1 MAGETA
7 PAAVPDP
14 QAAPASTPTPRGGLV
29 SSLLAPIEPA
39 RPTPVAFDLNPATA
53 GPDST
58 TLPNTAAASSA
69 AYHDDPNTPQ
79 DESPRTN
86 SNSSR
91 AEKSVIRAWLLAG
104 AARWAKGGGTR
115 NKRLDLRKARA
126 QAVKEV
132 RQVSVNRTSGGGI
145 LPKSSGNSSG
155 AAGKGLG
162 SKGNSGGSG
171 AGKGPKNSTSN
182 GAGSGTGGGG
192 SAQRSG
198 RGPGKDSPGGSGGRS
213 SAGPARTGGGRSD
226 SSGRSGGSGD
236 FGAGGKHNGAQSPKP
251 SNTSGKQDKPR
262 GHTSSG
268 SAGSSGTHKSPS
280 TPGTAGSGTGKTS
293 PSPKNGPG
301 AAKES
306 ATCGTASGID
316 RPQNPKTPQNPKGGN
331 NDKTSKTGKDIPSS
345 GGHQPAPTGKTSPAG
360 TKDGSQDKT
369 TRPAADGEKTNDPAS
384 PGNPPAKD
392 TTPPS
397 GKTPAPVQ
405 PHKAKDD
412 KAKDGKQDTDSQPDG
427 KTKDGKKPA
436 TPAKHDCFSTQ
447 ASREA
452 GYRDGTRVGKVIA
465 HAQAYRDG
473 VHDGYSDVKETAS
486 REKAHLDAAH
496 QQQRKHTHDSSKEQQ
511 VTAGSSADYHQPQP
525 IPVTGVTATH
535 VHLGGTAARTS
546 MTRGEVR
553 SLKAYERRLEEKEH
567 LAWQTAEKTKH
578 LHEHAK
584 MQALAC
590 EKILEQGRSVKG
602 GDKLIAKL
610 ARLHEQAQ
618 TQAAKAEEIHKR
630 ALRAADACNSA
641 LSNART
647 RYDGIYQAVVDSDET
662 APAEM
667 AFYRDG
673 N

>member
-14 QAAPASTPTPRGGLV
+14 QAPPANTPTPRGGLV

-39 RPTPVAFDLNPATA
+39 RPTTVAFDLNPT

-58 TLPNTAAASSA
+58 TPANTAGASSA
-69 AYHDDPNTPQ
+69 AYHDDPNTPH
-79 DESPRTN
+79 DESHRTN
-86 SNSSR
+86 GGSSR
-91 AEKSVIRAWLLAG
+91 TEKSVIRAWLLAG

-145 LPKSSGNSSG
+145 LPKSGGNSAG
-155 AAGKGLG
+155 AGGKGMG
-162 SKGNSGGSG
+162 SKGNSGSSG
-171 AGKGPKNSTSN
+171 AGKGPKNSASN

-213 SAGPARTGGGRSD
+213 TAGPARSGGAGGSD
-226 SSGRSGGSGD
+226 SKGGSGS
-236 FGAGGKHNGAQSPKP
+236 GGRHNGGPSPKP

-262 GHTSSG
+262 SHTSSG
-268 SAGSSGTHKSPS
+268 SAGNTGTHKNPS
-280 TPGTAGSGTGKTS
+280 TSGTSGGTGNTGTSSKKGSG
-293 PSPKNGPG
+293 
-301 AAKES
+301 AVKES

-316 RPQNPKTPQNPKGGN
+316 RPQNPKTPQNPKGAS
-331 NDKTSKTGKDIPSS
+331 NDKTPKTGKDTPTS
-345 GGHQPAPTGKTSPAG
+345 GGHQPTPTGKDGPTG
-360 TKDGSQDKT
+360 TKDGSQGKT
-369 TRPAADGEKTNDPAS
+369 TRPTTDGEKTNGPAG

-392 TTPPS
+392 TMPPS
-397 GKTPAPVQ
+397 GKTPAPGQ
-405 PHKAKDD
+405 PD
-412 KAKDGKQDTDSQPDG
+412 KAKDGKQDTDSQRDS

-436 TPAKHDCFSTQ
+436 TPAKHDSFSTQ

-473 VHDGYSDVKETAS
+473 VQDGYGDVKEAAS

-496 QQQRKHTHDSSKEQQ
+496 QQQRKNTDDSSKEQQ
-511 VTAGSSADYHQPQP
+511 VTAGSSADYHQAQP

>member
-1 MAGETA
+1 M
-7 PAAVPDP
+7 
-14 QAAPASTPTPRGGLV
+14 
-29 SSLLAPIEPA
+29 LAPVEPA
-39 RPTPVAFDLNPATA
+39 RPTPVAFDLNPTV

-58 TLPNTAAASSA
+58 PLPDTAAGSSA
-69 AYHDDPNTPQ
+69 AYHDDPSTPQ
-79 DESPRTN
+79 SDSPRTN
-86 SNSSR
+86 GSPR

-104 AARWAKGGGTR
+104 AARWAKGGGAR
-115 NKRLDLRKARA
+115 NKRLDLAKARA

-132 RQVSVNRTSGGGI
+132 RQVNVNRTSTSGI
-145 LPKSSGNSSG
+145 LPKSGGNSAG
-155 AAGKGLG
+155 AGGKGLG

-171 AGKGPKNSTSN
+171 VGKGSKNSTSGGPRN
-182 GAGSGTGGGG
+182 GAGTGGSGA
-192 SAQRSG
+192 AQRSG
-198 RGPGKDSPGGSGGRS
+198 RSPGKDSPGGSGS
-213 SAGPARTGGGRSD
+213 QSAAGPTASGGGKGRSD
-226 SSGRSGGSGD
+226 GSGRSTGTGTGGSSGGGGKQSGGSGAKQPN
-236 FGAGGKHNGAQSPKP
+236 AG
-251 SNTSGKQDKPR
+251 GKQDKPR
-262 GHTSSG
+262 SDTGSG
-268 SAGSSGTHKSPS
+268 SAGNTGTHKNPS
-280 TPGTAGSGTGKTS
+280 TGGATGGTGKAGT
-293 PSPKNGPG
+293 PQKNGSG
-301 AAKES
+301 AVKES

-316 RPQNPKTPQNPKGGN
+316 RPQNPKTQKNPKDAKNDKATPTGKGNPQPDPAGKNSPTGTKNGN
-331 NDKTSKTGKDIPSS
+331 NGNGTKTTP
-345 GGHQPAPTGKTSPAG
+345 PTGKT
-360 TKDGSQDKT
+360 
-369 TRPAADGEKTNDPAS
+369 
-384 PGNPPAKD
+384 
-392 TTPPS
+392 TTP
-397 GKTPAPVQ
+397 GQ
-405 PHKAKDD
+405 PD
-412 KAKDGKQDTDSQPDG
+412 KAGDGKQDTSKQGDR
-427 KTKDGKKPA
+427 KTKDGKQPA
-436 TPAKHDCFSTQ
+436 TPAKHDSFSTQ

-473 VHDGYSDVKETAS
+473 VQDGYGDVKEAAG

-496 QQQRKHTHDSSKEQQ
+496 QQHKHPHDSSKEQQ
-511 VTAGSSADYHQPQP
+511 VTAGSSADYHQPEP

-535 VHLGGTAARTS
+535 VHLGGTASRTS

-553 SLKAYERRLEEKEH
+553 SLKAYERRLEEKEQ

-584 MQALAC
+584 VQALAC
-590 EKILEQGRSVKG
+590 AKILEQGRSVKG

-647 RYDGIYQAVVDSDET
+647 RYGGIYQAVVDSDET